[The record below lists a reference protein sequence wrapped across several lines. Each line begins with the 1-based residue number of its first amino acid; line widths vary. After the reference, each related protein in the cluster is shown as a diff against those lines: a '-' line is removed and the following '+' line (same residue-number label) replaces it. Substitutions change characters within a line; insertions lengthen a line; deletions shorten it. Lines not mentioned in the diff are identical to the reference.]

1 MEKAWNIVKMIFASV
16 DRGDLIRSYILGFLY
31 MAIVVAP
38 HTFMYWH
45 RDTTWITLLLFPF
58 AKLVWDGVMNTL
70 IGNNVYIFPIWIIYL
85 WKFTKYYILIK
96 CIWFICPLGIAY
108 LLFINREYIKQ
119 I

>member
-16 DRGDLIRSYILGFLY
+16 DRGYLIRSYILGFLY

-58 AKLVWDGVMNTL
+58 ANFVNQICIVVSDK
-70 IGNNVYIFPIWIIYL
+70 
-85 WKFTKYYILIK
+85 KFTNKYS
-96 CIWFICPLGIAY
+96 
-108 LLFINREYIKQ
+108 
-119 I
+119 

>member
-16 DRGDLIRSYILGFLY
+16 DRGYLIRSYILGFLY

-58 AKLVWDGVMNTL
+58 AKLYQED
-70 IGNNVYIFPIWIIYL
+70 
-85 WKFTKYYILIK
+85 K
-96 CIWFICPLGIAY
+96 
-108 LLFINREYIKQ
+108 
-119 I
+119 